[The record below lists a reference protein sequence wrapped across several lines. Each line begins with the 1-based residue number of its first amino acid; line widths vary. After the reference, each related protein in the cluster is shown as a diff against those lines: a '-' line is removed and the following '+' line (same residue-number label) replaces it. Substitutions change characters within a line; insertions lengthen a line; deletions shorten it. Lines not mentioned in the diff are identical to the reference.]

1 MSCLCN
7 KLIFQRSATKNVRS
21 VTSSALEVL
30 ISAEDAIQSERS
42 IYNQSELSNLSAP
55 EPSRKRTE
63 AQMDE
68 LIVPKPTSLDISDE
82 EEELHLSFT
91 DFERLYKD
99 GYITREQIR
108 TGRVRRKDLDMIKS
122 VLASESWS
130 SSKTGSSDASTDEE
144 DVLLNCGLKRVD
156 SKRYKRDYVVNRSPQ
171 VARKHWEV
179 STSRKQVSGE
189 VVKATPAGERETIS
203 LDEAEDQVCCYSN
216 RVHNIYPTKILHW
229 FLAM

>member
-1 MSCLCN
+1 MFSANYVPKCQMSSGPHGP
-7 KLIFQRSATKNVRS
+7 IFQRSVTKNVRG

-30 ISAEDAIQSERS
+30 VSAEDVIQSERS
-42 IYNQSELSNLSAP
+42 ISNLTVPDTS
-55 EPSRKRTE
+55 RTE
-63 AQMDE
+63 KQRDE
-68 LIVPKPTSLDISDE
+68 LIIPKPVPLEEPMSNE
-82 EEELHLSFT
+82 EEELHLSFAE
-91 DFERLYKD
+91 FERLYKD

-108 TGRVRRKDLDMIKS
+108 TGRVRKKDLDMIKS

-130 SSKTGSSDASTDEE
+130 NSKTDTSDASVDEE

-171 VARKHWEV
+171 VPRKHWDV
-179 STSRKQVSGE
+179 STNRKQVSGE

-216 RVHNIYPTKILHW
+216 
-229 FLAM
+229 